1 MPLSHIG
8 HTQDETYLPLLQ
20 DVQFLPIFILGDH
33 RSGTTLLYKL
43 LASTESFN
51 FVTAYHLIRYDEIL
65 FNYVNRTENN
75 AREALDELFK
85 SLGLRDRIVDG
96 VAVTPD
102 LPEEYGFI
110 LRNAGYRPQLDPVK
124 LPGFI
129 ELCKKIQFVSV
140 PGRPLLLKN
149 PWDFLNFMYVK
160 AALPETKFIFIHRH
174 PIHVINSQLRAT
186 RSLLTSKNAY
196 VALIAQW
203 YTQLFDRPVHLFV
216 ARLLFS
222 SHFDLGLR
230 IVTRHVV
237 RAATYF
243 LRHVGSL
250 PVADYIS
257 VRYEDLCEDPETSV
271 LRILKLLGLKQKS
284 SLVYDTFIEPRPLR
298 LLPEVARKYDGLRQ
312 RLQPYCAYHGYDG
325 QCSHSGGN
333 GLGHPEPVG
342 CDR

>member
-1 MPLSHIG
+1 M
-8 HTQDETYLPLLQ
+8 DEPYLPLVQ
-20 DVQFLPIFILGDH
+20 DVHFDPIFILGDH

-43 LASTESFN
+43 LVATQCFN

-65 FNYVNRTENN
+65 SNHVSRIEDRG
-75 AREALDELFK
+75 REALNQLFK
-85 SLGLRDRIVDG
+85 SLGLRDRIIDG

-110 LRNAGYRPQLDPVK
+110 LPNARYRPQLSPGN

-129 ELCKKIQFVSV
+129 ELCKKVQFVSDSE
-140 PGRPLLLKN
+140 RLLLLKN

-160 AALPETKFIFIHRH
+160 AAFPEAKFIFIHRH

-186 RSLLTSKNAY
+186 RSLLTARNAY
-196 VALIAQW
+196 VALIARW
-203 YTQLFDRPVHLFV
+203 YAQLFDRPLQLFA

-230 IVTRHVV
+230 IATRHVV
-237 RAATYF
+237 RATTYF
-243 LRHVGSL
+243 LQHVDSL
-250 PVADYIS
+250 PETDHIS
-257 VRYEDLCEDPETSV
+257 IRYEDLCEDPETSV
-271 LRILKLLGLKQKS
+271 IRILRFLGLKQKS
-284 SLVYDTFIEPRPLR
+284 ALVYDTFIEPRPLR

-312 RLQPYCAYHGYDG
+312 RLQLYCAYHGYDG

-333 GLGHPEPVG
+333 DLGHPELVG